1 MVSFIIVE
9 DSKKEQDEIKKI
21 INKVTFK
28 TEINFEI
35 KVFDKYDA
43 NLKKVIED
51 TSEVKIYILDI
62 ELGDKVSGIQIAKK
76 IRNYDLEDEIIFI
89 TNHDHMFEEVYRS
102 VYKVYDFIEKFN
114 NFEERLTKSLENLI
128 KREYDNRIFR
138 YNARNLELDLY
149 IKNILY
155 VYRDSCD
162 RKLVIKTLNNTY
174 TINMSIKDIKEKL
187 GSKFK
192 QISRSCLVNEDYI
205 ESYNYAFG
213 YVVLSNGEKVEYL
226 AKNYRDN
233 EKVK

>member
-9 DSKKEQDEIKKI
+9 DSKITQDEIKKI

-28 TEINFEI
+28 TEMNFEI

-76 IRNYDLEDEIIFI
+76 IRNYDLED
-89 TNHDHMFEEVYRS
+89 DRS

-128 KREYDNRIFR
+128 NREYNNKVFR

-162 RKLVIKTLNNTY
+162 RKLVIKTLNNKY

-205 ESYNYAFG
+205 ESYNYALG

-226 AKNYRDN
+226 SKNYRD
-233 EKVK
+233 EKIK

>member
-1 MVSFIIVE
+1 M
-9 DSKKEQDEIKKI
+9 
-21 INKVTFK
+21 
-28 TEINFEI
+28 NFEI
-35 KVFDKYDA
+35 KVFDKYDV

-128 KREYDNRIFR
+128 KREYNNKIFR

-162 RKLVIKTLNNTY
+162 RKLVIKTLNNKY
-174 TINMSIKDIKEKL
+174 TISMSIKDIKEKL

-192 QISRSCLVNEDYI
+192 QIRRSCLVNEDFI
-205 ESYNYAFG
+205 ESYNYALG

-226 AKNYRDN
+226 SKNYRDN